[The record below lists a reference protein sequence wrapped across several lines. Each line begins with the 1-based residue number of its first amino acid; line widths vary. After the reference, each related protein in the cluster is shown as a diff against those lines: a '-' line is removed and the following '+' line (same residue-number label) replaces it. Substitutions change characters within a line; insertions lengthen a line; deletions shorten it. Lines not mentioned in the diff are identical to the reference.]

1 MARWTWYNIMWPAR
15 NRWLSPGTPI
25 SSTNKTDRND
35 ISEILLK
42 VVLITKNQTNPIIKI
57 ILFLFEY
64 LLDS

>member
-1 MARWTWYNIMWPAR
+1 MARCTWYNIMWPAR
-15 NRWLSPGTPI
+15 NRWLSPETPI

-42 VVLITKNQTNPIIKI
+42 VALITKNQTNPIIKI